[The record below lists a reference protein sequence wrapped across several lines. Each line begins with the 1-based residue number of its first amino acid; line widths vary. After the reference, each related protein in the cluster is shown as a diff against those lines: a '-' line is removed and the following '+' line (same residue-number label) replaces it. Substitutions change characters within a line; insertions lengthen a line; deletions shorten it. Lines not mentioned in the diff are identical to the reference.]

1 MNTNKLKGFTAGV
14 LAAIFYGTNPLGSLP
29 LYKDGINPSSVLF
42 YRYALATLIFAI
54 WLIASGQSLKI
65 KLGHAIR
72 FAFLGAIFALS
83 STTLYISFVYM
94 DAGIA
99 STILFSYPIIV
110 AVLMAVFFHEHVSWT
125 TALAIILAT
134 VGISLLYR
142 GDGDMTLSR
151 LGLILV
157 IMSSMLYAMYIIAVN
172 RWNTTYGS
180 LKFTFWIVFFGLIT
194 IMAFSFFAGEEIQ
207 MLHGMRQWG
216 FAIQLAL
223 LPTVLSLYFMT
234 IAIHHI
240 GSTPS
245 AVMGA
250 LEPVTAVCI
259 GVFLFG
265 ENFTVSLAIG
275 ISLILSAVTIIILKK
290 QSTSK

>member
-1 MNTNKLKGFTAGV
+1 MNKNKLKGFTAGV

-29 LYKDGINPSSVLF
+29 LYKEGINSCSVLF

-83 STTLYISFVYM
+83 STTLYVSFLYM
-94 DAGIA
+94 DAGVA

-110 AVLMAVFFHEHVSWT
+110 AVLMAVFFHERVSWT

-134 VGISLLYR
+134 IGISLLYR
-142 GDGDMTLSR
+142 GDGEISLSK

-157 IMSSMLYAMYIIAVN
+157 IMSSMLYAVYIIAVN
-172 RWNTTYGS
+172 RWDTTYGP

-194 IMAFSFFAGEEIQ
+194 IVVFSFFAGEEIQ
-207 MLHGMRQWG
+207 ILHGMKQWG

-223 LPTVLSLYFMT
+223 LPTVLSLYFMN
-234 IAIHHI
+234 IAINRI

-259 GVFLFG
+259 GVFIFG
-265 ENFTVSLAIG
+265 ENFTVNLAIG
-275 ISLILSAVTIIILKK
+275 ICLILSAVTIIILKK
-290 QSTSK
+290 PHTK